1 MLRLNI
7 GITDDT
13 TPEDL
18 DRYFTQIWK
27 HQKKVVLVFDTTQCC
42 NLSLRRALKMKS
54 VLNKHRLNSRMFIDH
69 SEIVV
74 KSKLA
79 KTILHTAL
87 CIIRTERPVKV
98 IQNNTHNE
106 FVEIR

>member
-7 GITDDT
+7 GITDYT

-27 HQKKVVLVFDTTQCC
+27 HRKKVVLVFDTTQCC

-98 IQNNTHNE
+98 IQSNTRIG

>member
-54 VLNKHRLNSRMFIDH
+54 VLNKHRFNSRMFIDH
-69 SEIVV
+69 SKIRV
-74 KSKLA
+74 KTNLA
-79 KTILHTAL
+79 KNILKTAL
-87 CIIRTERPVKV
+87 YIIRTERPVYVEKV
-98 IQNNTHNE
+98 
-106 FVEIR
+106 